1 MDWNK
6 YRQSQIGLVMF
17 QNNVSKMELAEHL
30 EMSYPTMLNKLKDIG
45 TFKLSEFDK
54 VCTYLN
60 LDINELIID
69 NGKRN

>member
-1 MDWNK
+1 MNWNK

-17 QNNVSKMELAEHL
+17 QNNVYKMELEEYL

>member
-1 MDWNK
+1 MNWNK

>member
-60 LDINELIID
+60 LNINELIID

>member
-1 MDWNK
+1 MNWNK

-30 EMSYPTMLNKLKDIG
+30 DMSYPTMLNKLKDIG

>member
-1 MDWNK
+1 MNWNK

-17 QNNVSKMELAEHL
+17 QNNVYKMELAEHL